1 MNIVSVVRLEKIKI
15 RLFRVNK
22 VAARHDATAAVIIGG
37 GGGGGR
43 GGGRGRGDMRIERDI
58 ITSIDVIKTLDKQ
71 SCSFVGVGERRGG

>member
-22 VAARHDATAAVIIGG
+22 VAARHDATAAIIIRGGG

-43 GGGRGRGDMRIERDI
+43 GEMRSERDV
-58 ITSIDVIKTLDKQ
+58 ITSIVVIKTLDKQ
-71 SCSFVGVGERRGG
+71 SCSFFGVGEGRGG